1 MLPAFAAGKM
11 LQQSYYSVSLM
22 KFCTEVSVQR
32 LDASN
37 WKPGWQCRMLSGS
50 LCHRREWKKLKKNK
64 NSRASCIILIQHR
77 TLLVAV
83 SPAGRSEPFCLTLLL
98 FDGLHKSN
106 FTPPNREQ
114 KVWNSSLK
122 PRDWWRHLPQSP
134 VVGSSHLEEASVSLD
149 NRLTESFYTRSFP
162 SLLRV
167 FLPPNLTCQ
176 HKCIL

>member
-1 MLPAFAAGKM
+1 MPPIGSPGGNAGC
-11 LQQSYYSVSLM
+11 SVGA
-22 KFCTEVSVQR
+22 CVIGR
-32 LDASN
+32 
-37 WKPGWQCRMLSGS
+37 SG
-50 LCHRREWKKLKKNK
+50 KNLKKNK

-122 PRDWWRHLPQSP
+122 PRDWWRHLSQSP

-149 NRLTESFYTRSFP
+149 NQLTESFYTRSFP

-167 FLPPNLTCQ
+167 FLPPNLTCR